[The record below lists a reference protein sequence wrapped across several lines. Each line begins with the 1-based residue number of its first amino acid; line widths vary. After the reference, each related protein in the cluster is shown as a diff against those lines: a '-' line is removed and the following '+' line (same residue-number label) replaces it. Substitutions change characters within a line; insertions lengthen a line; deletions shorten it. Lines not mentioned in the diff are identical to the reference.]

1 MSFRVVGLRELERSF
16 SKMAAATARGEARA
30 VNRVSTSIIT
40 AQARA
45 ITRLVN
51 LKIGRVK
58 DGVRLAQK
66 ATPNAPRIVME
77 VQRRPVGLIE
87 FGGSWRG
94 PKSQGA
100 TAKVWR
106 GSGRDLFAGTF
117 IATGRGGNRQ
127 IFDRKGKKR
136 LPIKAYYGP
145 SVYSMFLRDD
155 IQRVGSDTWALRL
168 PIELDRETQFALRQ
182 AGLV

>member
-1 MSFRVVGLRELERSF
+1 VTFSVVGLRELERSF
-16 SKMAAATARGEARA
+16 SAMAKATARGEARA
-30 VNRVSTSIIT
+30 VNRVATSITT
-40 AQARA
+40 AQSRA
-45 ITRLVN
+45 IVKLAN
-51 LKIGRVK
+51 LKVSRVK
-58 DGVRLAQK
+58 ESVRLAQK

-77 VQRRPVGLIE
+77 VQRRPVGLIQ

-106 GSGRDLFAGTF
+106 GTGRDLFAGTF
-117 IATGRGGNRQ
+117 IVTGRGGNRQ

-155 IQRVGSDTWALRL
+155 IQRVGADTWALRL

-182 AGLV
+182 AGLI